1 MKCAMVSWKLG
12 AGRTKAGDSINHAVG
27 LELTTA
33 VGRRVRKGKVTI
45 VAHLCLASHK

>member
-12 AGRTKAGDSINHAVG
+12 AGRTKAGESINHAVG

-33 VGRRVRKGKVTI
+33 VGRRVRKGKVT
-45 VAHLCLASHK
+45 VVTHLC